1 MYFNIYG
8 SLEIVN
14 NPDLCVGGQNH
25 GILAACVSNSGPFR
39 QSNRFVSIVI
49 TTHAVRQVRYKYILI
64 DGNFFI
70 WCCTMERR
78 QGTPLMSHHHGRRL
92 PPLAMH
98 DLSLVVDFGNLVSS
112 VWRRPLGRPPR
123 LDLEGIKFV
132 DLLQRQ
138 ACTVDDNTPC

>member
-1 MYFNIYG
+1 MHRPRKCLG
-8 SLEIVN
+8 VRR
-14 NPDLCVGGQNH
+14 C
-25 GILAACVSNSGPFR
+25 GPFR

-98 DLSLVVDFGNLVSS
+98 DLSLIVDFGNFVSS

-123 LDLEGIKFV
+123 LDLEGIKLV
-132 DLLQRQ
+132 DFLQRQ
-138 ACTVDDNTPC
+138 ACTVEGGISGQRFARLVPCEREHTFGFR